1 MKITTYLKNNIFGVL
16 YTVELPDCEQLSK
29 IVYLC
34 NLLEKNQQSSV
45 FTSTLSRL
53 DVDFIR
59 QTLKVSNNS

>member
-1 MKITTYLKNNIFGVL
+1 MKITKYLKNNTFGVL
-16 YTVELPDCEQLSK
+16 YTVELPDCEQLSN

-34 NLLEKNQQSSV
+34 NLLEKKQKSSV
-45 FTSTLSRL
+45 VSSTLSRL